1 MPLVGGGE
9 VLVVVGGGALL
20 VVVGGGALLVV
31 VGGGAGAGAGIG
43 DDVVVGA
50 GARLVEVWPLVPI
63 YHMLGLNL
71 AAFSYDGGIHF
82 GLVADPTLLEDV
94 AGIAADIEAEAA
106 ALVAQ
111 IKDV

>member
-1 MPLVGGGE
+1 VNELYS
-9 VLVVVGGGALL
+9 L
-20 VVVGGGALLVV
+20 
-31 VGGGAGAGAGIG
+31 AGIREQHSLRIA
-43 DDVVVGA
+43 VVS
-50 GARLVEVWPLVPI
+50 LCDS
-63 YHMLGLNL
+63 LN
-71 AAFSYDGGIHF
+71 F